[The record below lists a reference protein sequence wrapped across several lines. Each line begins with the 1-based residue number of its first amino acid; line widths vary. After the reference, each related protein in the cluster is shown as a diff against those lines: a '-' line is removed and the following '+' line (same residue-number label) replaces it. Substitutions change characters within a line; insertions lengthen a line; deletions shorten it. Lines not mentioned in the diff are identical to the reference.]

1 MKKQLLLVCL
11 FALLTCSM
19 ATAQTSKAPQSF
31 SFQAVARDASGNAL
45 TNKTIGLRLSI
56 LNNTAAVYTETFTVN
71 TNAYGMFTVTLGNG
85 SVVTGS
91 FSSVNWE
98 EGSTSP
104 KSLKVELD
112 PAGGS
117 AYTDMGSTTFNSVPY
132 ALVADKAVNMKLD
145 HLTDVSVSAP
155 SINQVLQWNGTAWV
169 AATISNTIQ
178 TNSTLSGDGSAG
190 NPLKL
195 ASQSATNGQV
205 LQYNGSTWVP
215 ATVSGGTGD
224 NWGTQVIQ
232 KTVTLDGNGTAASPL
247 TIAKQ
252 GANTGESLLW
262 NGSLWT
268 PGRPAIS
275 TDGVFTGQG
284 TTASPLK
291 LGQQGAAYG
300 DVLRWNGTTW
310 VPGAPFSLPYNGSGT
325 GAAGMA
331 AFFVSNP
338 SPYGS
343 PSVNAIDATANG
355 GDAIYGTSDPA
366 TGKGVNGR
374 SQHGIGVYGWSQD
387 GSAGFFDGTVAV
399 VGQLKVYGANVSKSS
414 DYLFFDQSSN
424 LSVSANTTTAVTGLD
439 GMAFTVGSTAS
450 TSVPAKVMVTFNTP
464 LASTSSNSSSGEDF
478 QFQLII
484 KQGSTVIKQ
493 VNCTDNIK
501 ALGTRSFSY
510 TMHCPITAAGNY
522 TATVQIFRSAGGLG
536 TITVANSQV
545 QIQVIN
551 P

>member
-1 MKKQLLLVCL
+1 MKKHLLLACTLVT
-11 FALLTCSM
+11 LLLSV
-19 ATAQTSKAPQSF
+19 ATAQTPKAPQSF
-31 SFQAVARDASGNAL
+31 SFQAVARDASGNVL
-45 TNKTIGLRLSI
+45 TNKTISLRMSI
-56 LNNTAAVYTETFTVN
+56 LNNAAAVYTETFTVN

-132 ALVADKAVNMKLD
+132 ALVSDRATNMSLD
-145 HLTDVSVSAP
+145 HLTDVSVSSPA
-155 SINQVLQWNGTAWV
+155 INQVLQWNGTAWV

-178 TNSTLSGDGSAG
+178 TNSTLSGDGSAA

-205 LQYNGSTWVP
+205 LQYNGTTWVP

-284 TTASPLK
+284 TSASPLK
-291 LGQQGAAYG
+291 LGQQGAAFG

-338 SPYGS
+338 STYGS

-366 TGKGVNGR
+366 TGKGVHGR
-374 SQHGIGVYGWSQD
+374 SQHGTGIYGWSQD

-399 VGQLKVYGANVSKSS
+399 LGQLKVYGANVSKSS

-424 LSVSANTTTAVTGLD
+424 LSVNANTTTAVTGLD

-450 TSVPAKVMVTFNTP
+450 VSVPAKVIFTFNTP

-510 TMHCPITAAGNY
+510 TMHCPVTAPGNY
-522 TATVQIFRSAGGLG
+522 TATVQIFRNTGGLG
-536 TITVANSQV
+536 TITVSNSQV